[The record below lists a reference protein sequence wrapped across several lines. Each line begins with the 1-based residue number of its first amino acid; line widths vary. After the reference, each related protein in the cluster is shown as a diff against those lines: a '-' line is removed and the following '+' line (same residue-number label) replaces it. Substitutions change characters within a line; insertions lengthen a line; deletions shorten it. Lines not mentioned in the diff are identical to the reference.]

1 MTGVIELTVVFL
13 CALAAA
19 AGSVILCVRTG
30 VVMVLR
36 GFAHRSTEPK
46 HFWMFVI
53 FWAFCASAL
62 GLAVATAFISTVF
75 GPN

>member
-1 MTGVIELTVVFL
+1 MIRAIEIAVVIL

-19 AGSVILCVRTG
+19 AGSVVLCVRSG
-30 VVMVLR
+30 VVMVR
-36 GFAHRSTEPK
+36 SGFARRSTQPK
-46 HFWMFVI
+46 TFWMFVV

-62 GLAVATAFISTVF
+62 GLAVAASFIVTVF